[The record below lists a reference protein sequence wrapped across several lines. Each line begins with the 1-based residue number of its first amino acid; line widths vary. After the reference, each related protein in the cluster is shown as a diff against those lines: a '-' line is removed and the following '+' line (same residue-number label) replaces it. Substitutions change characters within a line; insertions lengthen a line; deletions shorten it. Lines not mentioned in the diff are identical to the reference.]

1 MVRIRSR
8 TSPETVGLSAL
19 PCLTLQVQNKREPLG
34 SQAMTVSS
42 LTMTSEDC
50 QSRDFGQPPP
60 KHTVHPGQLRPVLGG
75 APEHTI

>member
-8 TSPETVGLSAL
+8 TSPETVGLSTL

-42 LTMTSEDC
+42 LTMTSLLFLKFLYIC
-50 QSRDFGQPPP
+50 
-60 KHTVHPGQLRPVLGG
+60 
-75 APEHTI
+75 